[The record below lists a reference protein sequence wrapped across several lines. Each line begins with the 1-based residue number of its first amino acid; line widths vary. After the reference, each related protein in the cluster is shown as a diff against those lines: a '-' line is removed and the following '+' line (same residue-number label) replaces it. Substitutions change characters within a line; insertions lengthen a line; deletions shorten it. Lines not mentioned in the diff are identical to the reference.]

1 MHLCGLVIFSMC
13 LASGARRSMRFNDS
27 HQDVHQQKN
36 MLVNGLEVSVEAR
49 EALVPGGFRMG
60 LFRHAGPQPGA
71 SSKESETRAAP
82 SFRFGPR
89 RAKDTHMAL
98 GAAVEDKPKVGF
110 VGWRGMVGS
119 VLMDQMEKE
128 KDFDGSFEPIFF
140 STSNAGGAGPT
151 VEGSS
156 ATLGDAKD
164 IDALKKL
171 DVIITAQGGDYTEEV
186 HPKLRAAGWDG
197 YWIDAAS
204 TLRMKDNA
212 IIVLDPVN
220 RDVIDKALQCDTK
233 DFVGGNCTVSLL
245 LLALAG
251 LLKKGWVEWI
261 TSMTYQAASGA
272 GANNMIELVKQ
283 MRELGAKAPA
293 ADGPSKSI
301 LDLDREVTEEMR
313 SSSHPTSAF
322 GANLAGSLI
331 PWIDKKMENGQTK
344 EEWKAGAE
352 ANKILGNTVVIPID
366 GQCVRVGAMRCH
378 SQAVVV
384 KLKEDVPMEEIEAA
398 IASHNDWVKL
408 VSNDKDDTLAELS
421 PASVTG
427 TMDIPIGRLRKM
439 NLGPEYLTGF
449 TVGDQL
455 LWGAAEP
462 IRRMLIIALN
472 YIDGGKR
479 PLASPE

>member
-1 MHLCGLVIFSMC
+1 VAGYIAIFAAMKVLFQIVACYSLTAHSRRTQGNFHIQRSDAETDNSQLDQLSTLL
-13 LASGARRSMRFNDS
+13 LALNPTSRSHGGSASIRS
-27 HQDVHQQKN
+27 APRA
-36 MLVNGLEVSVEAR
+36 SV
-49 EALVPGGFRMG
+49 
-60 LFRHAGPQPGA
+60 
-71 SSKESETRAAP
+71 AA
-82 SFRFGPR
+82 
-89 RAKDTHMAL
+89 MA
-98 GAAVEDKPKVGF
+98 DKPKVGF
-110 VGWRGMVGS
+110 VGYRGMVGS
-119 VLMDQMEKE
+119 VLMDRMAKE
-128 KDFDGSFEPIFF
+128 SNFDGSFEPIFF
-140 STSNAGGAGPT
+140 STSNPGGAGPT

-156 ATLGDAKD
+156 GTLGDAND
-164 IDALKKL
+164 IEALKKL
-171 DVIITAQGGDYTEEV
+171 DIIMTAQGGDYTSEV
-186 HPKLRAAGWDG
+186 HPKLRESGWKG

-204 TLRMKDNA
+204 TLRMKDDA
-212 IIVLDPVN
+212 VIVLDPVN
-220 RDVIDKALQCDTK
+220 RDVIDKALECDTK

-272 GANNMIELVKQ
+272 GAKNMLELVKQ
-283 MRELGAKAPA
+283 MRALGEKAPA
-293 ADGPSKSI
+293 DDAPAKSI

-313 SSSHPTSAF
+313 SSGHPTTEF

-378 SQAVVV
+378 SQAVVI

-408 VSNDKDDTLAELS
+408 VQNDKPETLAQLS
-421 PASVTG
+421 PAAATG
-427 TMDIPIGRLRKM
+427 TLDVPIGRLRKM
-439 NLGPEYLTGF
+439 NLGPEYLTAF

-462 IRRMLIIALN
+462 IRRMLMIVLN
-472 YIDGGKR
+472 YVDGGKR
-479 PLASPE
+479 VLASEDKVPEMAEA